1 MTRYNV
7 YSISSFK
14 KSLRHL
20 AKKYP
25 HVKEDLEEVVQLLSQ
40 FPDIGTVIPGYSHR
54 IWKIRARC
62 TDIRKGKRGGYRI
75 IYFWETGKKDVYLL
89 FVYIKVEKADV
100 TKDEIE
106 RLLQALQK
114 ELESSGSE

>member
-1 MTRYNV
+1 MRYNV

-40 FPDIGTVIPGYSHR
+40 FPDIGTAIYNVSEIP
-54 IWKIRARC
+54 
-62 TDIRKGKRGGYRI
+62 
-75 IYFWETGKKDVYLL
+75 
-89 FVYIKVEKADV
+89 VEGS
-100 TKDEIE
+100 TN
-106 RLLQALQK
+106 
-114 ELESSGSE
+114 LEAS